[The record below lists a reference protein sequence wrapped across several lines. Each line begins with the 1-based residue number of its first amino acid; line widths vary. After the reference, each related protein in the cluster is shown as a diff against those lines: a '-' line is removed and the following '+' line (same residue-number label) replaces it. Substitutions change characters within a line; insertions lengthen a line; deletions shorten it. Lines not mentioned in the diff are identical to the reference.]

1 MRDHQAK
8 PAPSPFLG
16 WKASLPTPAAGAE
29 TQEKDSPQSEAFFTT
44 PPQPR
49 SRYPGPAHPTPEKL
63 KFYSHSSN
71 NKEEGTEEVSFVA
84 LGEWDE
90 LFLPRVLCSPLP
102 PAQEGSLHAE
112 KTPRHPHTLA
122 AGRASDCPG
131 TGCSQPSA
139 SHTRVLCSLA
149 ALSSHHTR
157 RPCVSRPNASQPPLP
172 HFQSEKGDKRCSYL
186 VMNNPESTWE
196 RTAHGKKKKES
207 KKLVR
212 PG

>member
-112 KTPRHPHTLA
+112 KPPQTPTHARCWPGQRLPRDRLLPAISLPHT
-122 AGRASDCPG
+122 RALLP
-131 TGCSQPSA
+131 CSPKFPSHQA
-139 SHTRVLCSLA
+139 SLCLETKRV
-149 ALSSHHTR
+149 
-157 RPCVSRPNASQPPLP
+157 PASPAPLP
-172 HFQSEKGDKRCSYL
+172 VRKR
-186 VMNNPESTWE
+186 
-196 RTAHGKKKKES
+196 R
-207 KKLVR
+207 
-212 PG
+212 